1 MNTAE
6 TELVRQRLLTS
17 VRAAVQE
24 GIITENDLRLLTPT
38 GGVSSGQ
45 IPMSMVLGTP
55 AAQ

>member
-38 GGVSSGQ
+38 GGVSPGQ